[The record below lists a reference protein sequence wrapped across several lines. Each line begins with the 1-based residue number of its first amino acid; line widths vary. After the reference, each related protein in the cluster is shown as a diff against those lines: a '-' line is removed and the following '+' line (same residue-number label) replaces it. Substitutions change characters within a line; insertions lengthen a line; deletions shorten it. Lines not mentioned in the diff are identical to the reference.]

1 MKFMSARSFFDTN
14 VLVYTDDL
22 DAPGK
27 QERALALWQAQRA
40 EGKAVVSIQVLQ
52 EYFWTATRKLSIDP
66 SIAIEK
72 LMLFAKADVM
82 TPLADDVVLAARAS
96 ADWKLSFWDTMIVQM
111 ALRADCDVLF
121 SEDMQD
127 GRRFAGLEIVN
138 PFTGYA

>member
-96 ADWKLSFWDTMIVQM
+96 ADWKLSFWDAMIVQM

-138 PFTGYA
+138 PFTG